1 MRPIPI
7 YFTTYQTS
15 LPGFPQTHHLP
26 QVQNVTPFLSPT
38 HGSPPLCIISGLAP
52 CPDKNLGAILAFF
65 LSLTSHT

>member
-26 QVQNVTPFLSPT
+26 QVQNVTPPFSNPC
-38 HGSPPLCIISGLAP
+38 SPPPCIISGLAP
-52 CPDKNLGAILAFF
+52 RLDKNLGAILAFF